1 MKIVV
6 VSLFRPGFGGGAGRI
21 AHEMAHDFA
30 RHQDVVLVCPAER
43 TGLYRDRTGL
53 QVFGIESAGDGEL
66 AVPRLSQRNIS
77 LLFSFLSQ
85 FQPDVIHAHD
95 PALLGLIAQIWA
107 KMHNV
112 PFVYTAHIL
121 PSKTLRFGLDDMARF
136 LTSSLASSM
145 IKPFISNFLANCDA
159 VIALNQSAVDD
170 LRQFGYRG
178 QLFVIPN
185 GRDLKQFRACRPA
198 DITAPEKILGFIG
211 HISLRKNQLFLL
223 EALAH
228 LPKHYRLQL
237 IGRPLTERYSAQVE
251 EFIREHALDNV
262 QQIGQVAHEEI
273 PGYLERMHLFVSA
286 STMEVQSLVIIE
298 ALASGTPVVCLSNE
312 TTEELVDDAVGRR
325 LPADAT
331 PLQFARCIEEICQLS
346 RAEYEA
352 MCQRARQ
359 RVAHLDF
366 ANMRALT
373 FQAYRSLQ
381 GKAALDTRER
391 SRRLARAI
399 TWVPSAQVQDALSR
413 RLREHR
419 VSPELASR
427 PRPKSRL
434 AVTLQTLGRLP
445 TATWLSFGLTLA
457 FSGLAYLFL
466 RPSRLF
472 SRSLRQGD

>member
-1 MKIVV
+1 MKIVII
-6 VSLFRPGFGGGAGRI
+6 SLFRQGFGGGAGRI

-30 RHQDVVLVCPAER
+30 KYQDVVLICPAER
-43 TGLYRDRTGL
+43 TALYRDATGL

-77 LLFSFLSQ
+77 RLFNFLSQ

-95 PALLGLIAQIWA
+95 PAMLGLVGQIWA
-107 KMHNV
+107 KMHHV

-159 VIALNQSAVDD
+159 VIALNRSAMDD

-178 QLFVIPN
+178 QMFVIPN
-185 GRDLKQFRACRPA
+185 GRDLKRFRSCGFAN
-198 DITAPEKILGFIG
+198 ISTPEKVLGFIG

-223 EALAH
+223 EALTH

-237 IGRPLTERYSAQVE
+237 IGRPLTERYAEQIE
-251 EFIREHALDNV
+251 TFIQANALHNV
-262 QQIGQVAHEEI
+262 QLIGQVAHDEI

-298 ALASGTPVVCLSNE
+298 ALASGTPVICLSNE
-312 TTEELVDDAVGRR
+312 TTEELVDEAVGRR

-331 PLQFARCIEEICQLS
+331 PQQFAHCIEAICQMS
-346 RAEYEA
+346 PAEYEA

-373 FQAYRSLQ
+373 FQAYR
-381 GKAALDTRER
+381 ALKSKSVPDTRER
-391 SRRLARAI
+391 SERLVRAI
-399 TWVPSAQVQDALSR
+399 AWIPSAQVRQALIR
-413 RLREHR
+413 RLRER
-419 VSPELASR
+419 QIPLDLA
-427 PRPKSRL
+427 PRPIARSRL
-434 AVTLQTLGRLP
+434 SSTFQTLGRLP
-445 TATWLSFGLTLA
+445 TSTWLSLGLTLA

-466 RPSRLF
+466 RPTRFF
-472 SRSLRQGD
+472 SRSVRQGD